1 MADEKAYVSHAGIE
15 QVPAHSK
22 AEADAERRTSQ
33 TLDDL
38 KKVTTVDTLHNDE
51 AVKVLAAYA
60 GDEHWTPEEEKRV
73 VRKIDRRLL
82 PLLILTYGLQYYDK
96 AMLSQAAIFGLR
108 TDLELTGN
116 RYSFSA
122 SIFYLGFIVGATPA
136 IIMAQRFPIE
146 RVAFAIVGIW
156 GAAMMCTAAV
166 GTFKGLYAQ
175 RFFLGM
181 LESGVSPMFM
191 LIVAGFYRKDEQAL
205 RMGAWY
211 CATGYV
217 SIFAPLSMFTSGS
230 LYVCTDTNAQ
240 SITVSATSKEHCL
253 PGNTCTSL
261 QGQSQSSGRSSF
273 CSTCPQIRFE

>member
-1 MADEKAYVSHAGIE
+1 MADEKVYAAHTDIE
-15 QVPAHSK
+15 HVPAHNK
-22 AEADAERRTSQ
+22 QEAEADRRTLQ

-38 KKVTTVDTLHNDE
+38 KKTTTIDTLHNDE

-60 GDEHWTPEEEKRV
+60 GDEHWSVDEEKRV
-73 VRKIDRRLL
+73 VKKIDRRLL
-82 PLLILTYGLQYYDK
+82 PLLVLTYGLQYYDK

-108 TDLELTGN
+108 EDLELIGN

-146 RVAFAIVGIW
+146 RVAFSIVAIW
-156 GAAMMCTAAV
+156 GAVMMCTAAV
-166 GTFKGLYAQ
+166 STWKGLYAQ

-191 LIVAGFYRKDEQAL
+191 LIVSGFYRKDEQAL

-217 SIFAPLSMFTSGS
+217 SVFAPLSMVPYERVF
-230 LYVCTDTNAQ
+230 L
-240 SITVSATSKEHCL
+240 SILILS
-253 PGNTCTSL
+253 
-261 QGQSQSSGRSSF
+261 
-273 CSTCPQIRFE
+273 